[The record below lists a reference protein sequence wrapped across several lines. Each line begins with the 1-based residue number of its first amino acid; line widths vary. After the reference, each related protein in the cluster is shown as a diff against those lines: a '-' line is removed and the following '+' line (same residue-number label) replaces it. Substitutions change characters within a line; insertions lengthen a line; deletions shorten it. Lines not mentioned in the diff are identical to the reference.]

1 MKTIIFLIITILY
14 LGLIAITT
22 SNMKVFEIK
31 NKIVFIILGTIIN
44 FIATLIVINIANISV
59 QNAQATSFIKNVDLF
74 IFTAV
79 NGIITMPNIA
89 KYMNNYK
96 MNLIEKQKF
105 NKKVLTISIIFIIVL
120 VIEVS
125 YIKGLKIQ

>member
-1 MKTIIFLIITILY
+1 MKIIIFLIITILY
-14 LGLIAITT
+14 LALIAITT

-31 NKIVFIILGTIIN
+31 NKVVFIIIGFIIN
-44 FIATLIVINIANISV
+44 FIATLIVINIANLSAK
-59 QNAQATSFIKNVDLF
+59 NAEATSFIKNVDLF

-79 NGIITMPNIA
+79 NGIITMPTIA

-96 MNLIEKQKF
+96 MKIIEKNIF
-105 NKKVLTISIIFIIVL
+105 NRKILTIAIIFTIVL

-125 YIKGLKIQ
+125 YIKGLKI

>member
-14 LGLIAITT
+14 LALIAITT
-22 SNMKVFEIK
+22 SNMKVFDIK
-31 NKIVFIILGTIIN
+31 NKVIFIIIGLVIN
-44 FIATLIVINIANISV
+44 FLATLIVINIANISV
-59 QNAQATSFIKNVDLF
+59 KNAEATSFIKNVDLF

-79 NGIITMPNIA
+79 NGIITIPTIA

-96 MNLIEKQKF
+96 MKIIEKNIF
-105 NKKVLTISIIFIIVL
+105 NRKILTIAIIFIIVL

-125 YIKGLKIQ
+125 YIKGLKI

>member
-14 LGLIAITT
+14 LALIAITT

-31 NKIVFIILGTIIN
+31 NKVVFIIIGLIIN
-44 FIATLIVINIANISV
+44 FIATLIVINIANISAK
-59 QNAQATSFIKNVDLF
+59 NAEATSFIKNVDLF

-79 NGIITMPNIA
+79 NGIITMPTIA

-96 MNLIEKQKF
+96 MKIIEKSVFSRKI
-105 NKKVLTISIIFIIVL
+105 LTIAITFIIVL

-125 YIKGLKIQ
+125 YIKGLKI

>member
-14 LGLIAITT
+14 LALVAITT
-22 SNMKVFEIK
+22 SNMKVFDIK
-31 NKIVFIILGTIIN
+31 NKVIFIIIGLVIN
-44 FIATLIVINIANISV
+44 FLATLIVINIANISV
-59 QNAQATSFIKNVDLF
+59 KNAEATSFIKNVDLF

-79 NGIITMPNIA
+79 NGIITIPTIA

-96 MNLIEKQKF
+96 MKIIEKNVFSRKI
-105 NKKVLTISIIFIIVL
+105 LTIAIIFIIVL

-125 YIKGLKIQ
+125 YIKGLKI

>member
-14 LGLIAITT
+14 LALIAITT

-31 NKIVFIILGTIIN
+31 YKVVFIIIGLIIN
-44 FIATLIVINIANISV
+44 FIATLIVINIANISAK
-59 QNAQATSFIKNVDLF
+59 NAEATSFIKNVDLF

-79 NGIITMPNIA
+79 NGIITMPTIA
-89 KYMNNYK
+89 KYMNNYNMK
-96 MNLIEKQKF
+96 IIEKNVFSRKI
-105 NKKVLTISIIFIIVL
+105 LTIAIIFIIVL

-125 YIKGLKIQ
+125 YIKGLKI

>member
-14 LGLIAITT
+14 LALIAITT
-22 SNMKVFEIK
+22 SNMKLFEIK
-31 NKIVFIILGTIIN
+31 NKVVLIIIGFIIN
-44 FIATLIVINIANISV
+44 FIATLIVINIANIS
-59 QNAQATSFIKNVDLF
+59 AKTTEATSFIKNVDLL

-79 NGIITMPNIA
+79 NGIITMPTIA

-96 MNLIEKQKF
+96 MKIIEKNVFSRKI
-105 NKKVLTISIIFIIVL
+105 LTIAIIFIIVL

-125 YIKGLKIQ
+125 YIKGLKI

>member
-14 LGLIAITT
+14 LALIAITT

-31 NKIVFIILGTIIN
+31 NKVVFIIIGLIIN
-44 FIATLIVINIANISV
+44 FIATLIVINIANISAK
-59 QNAQATSFIKNVDLF
+59 NAEATSFIKNVDLF

-79 NGIITMPNIA
+79 NGIITMPTIA

-96 MNLIEKQKF
+96 MKIIEKNIF
-105 NKKVLTISIIFIIVL
+105 NRKILTIAITFIIVL

-125 YIKGLKIQ
+125 YIKGLKI

>member
-1 MKTIIFLIITILY
+1 MKIIIFLIITILY
-14 LGLIAITT
+14 LALMAITT

-31 NKIVFIILGTIIN
+31 NKVVFIIIGFIIN
-44 FIATLIVINIANISV
+44 FIATLIVINIANIS
-59 QNAQATSFIKNVDLF
+59 AKTTEATSFIKNVDLF

-79 NGIITMPNIA
+79 NGIITMPTIA

-96 MNLIEKQKF
+96 MKIIEKSVFSRKI
-105 NKKVLTISIIFIIVL
+105 LTIAITFIIVL

-125 YIKGLKIQ
+125 YIKGLKI